1 MSEVVNANRGD
12 AITHSKGGDY
22 DERPILFPWVWEL
35 GKPAVKNTASAIK
48 NTGQ

>member
-22 DERPILFPWVWEL
+22 DERPILF
-35 GKPAVKNTASAIK
+35 S
-48 NTGQ
+48 